1 MGLSWYFF
9 LQVNEKLE
17 LSEYKML
24 GFVCLE
30 IGSHYVAPAG
40 LELTLWIRLAS
51 DSERSTCPCLFPSAG
66 ILRHILLCL
75 AQRIFLKREEVSRL
89 SSKNSKVYETLKKSF
104 PWGDFRTVVKSEKA
118 IQSFSATFSKVSL
131 GTYSKEMLIF
141 TYE

>member
-40 LELTLWIRLAS
+40 LELTL
-51 DSERSTCPCLFPSAG
+51 
-66 ILRHILLCL
+66 
-75 AQRIFLKREEVSRL
+75 
-89 SSKNSKVYETLKKSF
+89 
-104 PWGDFRTVVKSEKA
+104 
-118 IQSFSATFSKVSL
+118 
-131 GTYSKEMLIF
+131 
-141 TYE
+141 